1 MNRLDNNE
9 DAKRSGFGD
18 LPYHVVV
25 YLCNRVRTGLKGK
38 YNPTLG
44 QAEFLPDLSVNAKKE
59 AKELISVKLELR
71 HEHMQGIKRRGN
83 AMLFKLALVPA
94 K

>member
-1 MNRLDNNE
+1 M
-9 DAKRSGFGD
+9 
-18 LPYHVVV
+18 PYHFVV

-44 QAEFLPDLSVNAKKE
+44 QAKFLSDLSVNAKKE
-59 AKELISVKLELR
+59 ANEFISVKLELR
-71 HEHMQGIKRRGN
+71 NEHMQEIKHRGN
-83 AMLFKLALVPA
+83 AMLFKLAFVPA